1 MELWKAESDAAEIGG
16 KHQQQQLLQ
25 QQRYLKEFHRRF
37 AAVDDIDSDVAGDH
51 CPSWASAAADAE
63 DFAGCDLVAA
73 DEDVAGKDMAFEDSR
88 GGPAAESTAEKEDI
102 VEIDAAVDDED
113 RDLAAGQLSKKTEP
127 AH

>member
-16 KHQQQQLLQ
+16 KHQQLLLQ
-25 QQRYLKEFHRRF
+25 QQRYLKEFHRRS
-37 AAVDDIDSDVAGDH
+37 AAVGDTDSDVADGDH

-102 VEIDAAVDDED
+102 AEIDAAVDDED

>member
-16 KHQQQQLLQ
+16 KHQQ

-51 CPSWASAAADAE
+51 CPSWASAAADADAE

-88 GGPAAESTAEKEDI
+88 GGPPAESTAEKEDI
-102 VEIDAAVDDED
+102 AEIDAAVDDED